1 MSFSETTPLQI
12 PSNLVKTVKINGK
25 DTLNE
30 KCNFPFPRYLYTYN
44 LILVSYDLIGT
55 NGYIEIDPAVV
66 KFSGYEVGKVNIT
79 KVRIINCSSKSQR
92 VHILPPSTPY
102 FSIKFDKKGQLAP
115 GMSEDVFIHFTPNDY
130 K

>member
-1 MSFSETTPLQI
+1 MRNVTSPSPLLSYPIMFI
-12 PSNLVKTVKINGK
+12 P
-25 DTLNE
+25 D
-30 KCNFPFPRYLYTYN
+30 
-44 LILVSYDLIGT
+44 SYDLIGT

-130 K
+130 KWEPNFG